1 MASKN
6 QTKFIDL
13 RVLAVLI
20 SDGALNWRIWLT

>member
-13 RVLAVLI
+13 RFLGVLMGYGALI
-20 SDGALNWRIWLT
+20 SGFG